1 VWHPSRRPWS
11 RLPGAVL
18 IKVRTLDQPE
28 MFGGAR
34 VAIYTRDKERFHLL
48 IDGLQAFE
56 GLPA

>member
-1 VWHPSRRPWS
+1 
-11 RLPGAVL
+11 VL